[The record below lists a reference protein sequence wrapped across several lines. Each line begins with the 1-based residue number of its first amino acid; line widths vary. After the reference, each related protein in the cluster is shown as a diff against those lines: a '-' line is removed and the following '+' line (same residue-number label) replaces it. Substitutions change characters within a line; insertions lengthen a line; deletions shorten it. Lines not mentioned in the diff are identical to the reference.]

1 MIYLILTIY
10 FHSIFRIIFENLR
23 FIVISIH
30 IFNIIMKKVGIAVIG
45 SGTMGHGIAEVCAIH
60 GYEVILLDISEEI
73 LQNSIQRIIW
83 SLNKLKQSGK
93 LKEKIEEIL
102 KK

>member
-1 MIYLILTIY
+1 
-10 FHSIFRIIFENLR
+10 
-23 FIVISIH
+23 
-30 IFNIIMKKVGIAVIG
+30 MKKVGIAVIG

>member
-1 MIYLILTIY
+1 
-10 FHSIFRIIFENLR
+10 
-23 FIVISIH
+23 
-30 IFNIIMKKVGIAVIG
+30 
-45 SGTMGHGIAEVCAIH
+45 MGHGIAEVCAIH